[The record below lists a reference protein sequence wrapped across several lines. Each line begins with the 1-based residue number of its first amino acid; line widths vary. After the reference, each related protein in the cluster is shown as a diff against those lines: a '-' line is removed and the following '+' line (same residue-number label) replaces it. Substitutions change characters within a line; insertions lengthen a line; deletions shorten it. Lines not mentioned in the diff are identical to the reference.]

1 MIYSDVN
8 IREALAEGKIII
20 DPISDDQIQP
30 ASIDLRLGNHW
41 LVAEPNNRANLSTK
55 IRYKSLNN
63 NKFIL
68 YPGNMV
74 LATTMERVSLP
85 LDICARLEGR
95 SSVGRLGIF
104 VHNAG
109 FIDPGWDGQ
118 ITLELINMGNS
129 SMLLD
134 TGRRIA
140 QLVLEELKTPCSYG
154 YSGKYQHQNGATG
167 SRIYLDK
174 EAVLKAKYEAT
185 MNASANDIS
194 EDGRITTLADENID
208 VGEMEDVSTGAGLEE
223 REEIID

>member
-1 MIYSDVN
+1 MIYSDVD
-8 IREALAEGKIII
+8 IRAALSEGKIII

-41 LVAEPNNRANLSTK
+41 LVAEPNNRANLCTK

-109 FIDPGWDGQ
+109 FIDPGWNGQ

-129 SMLLD
+129 SVLLD

-140 QLVLEELKTPCSYG
+140 QLVLEELKTPCSTG
-154 YSGKYQHQNGATG
+154 YSGKYQNQNGATG

-174 EAVLKAKYEAT
+174 EAVLKAKYEAA
-185 MNASANDIS
+185 MAKEDAKEEKEPRDI
-194 EDGRITTLADENID
+194 RLADENID